1 MVEVLLVVVVSSD
14 TDLPFTAGRLAT
26 RPVLPAVGH
35 VGHVLDTDFYRCWLK
50 ALVWLVPSRPSQ
62 CQDMG
67 HDDDAND
74 GDTESDDNDDNN
86 DANDGES
93 ESE

>member
-1 MVEVLLVVVVSSD
+1 MLVVVVSSD

-50 ALVWLVPSRPSQ
+50 ALVWPVPSRPSQ

-74 GDTESDDNDDNN
+74 VDTESDDNDDNN
-86 DANDGES
+86 DANDGQTES
-93 ESE
+93 E

>member
-1 MVEVLLVVVVSSD
+1 ML
-14 TDLPFTAGRLAT
+14 
-26 RPVLPAVGH
+26 
-35 VGHVLDTDFYRCWLK
+35 
-50 ALVWLVPSRPSQ
+50 SRPSQ

-86 DANDGES
+86 DANDGET